1 MLKTILAMFLVMLF
15 SGCSRGQDTKKVS
28 TQVSQTNTNSIK
40 KGAGE
45 NLETATLAGGCFWC
59 IETIFEDLK
68 GVDKVESGYA
78 GGRVENPTYKEVCA
92 GITGHAEVVQITFD
106 PSVISYDK
114 LLEIFFH
121 IHNPT
126 TLNKQ
131 GADEGEQYRSAIF
144 YHNEAQKTTA
154 EKVKKLIGE
163 SGLWNRPIVTE
174 ITPMDK
180 FYSAEDYHQDYYKSN
195 PEQGYCSMVIA
206 PKVQKF
212 YKEYKD
218 YLKDGVGN

>member
-1 MLKTILAMFLVMLF
+1 MLKSVLAVVLMFSLT
-15 SGCSRGQDTKKVS
+15 SCSRTQESGQFVKSKPIS
-28 TQVSQTNTNSIK
+28 NT
-40 KGAGE
+40 KGAGTG
-45 NLETATLAGGCFWC
+45 LETATLAGGCFWC

-68 GVDKVESGYA
+68 GVEKVESGYS
-78 GGRVENPTYKEVCA
+78 GGRIENPTYKQVC
-92 GITGHAEVVQITFD
+92 GGETGHAEVVQITFD
-106 PSVISYDK
+106 PSVISYEK

-126 TLNKQ
+126 TLNRQ
-131 GADEGEQYRSAIF
+131 GADVGDQYRSAIF
-144 YHNEAQKTTA
+144 YHDQTQKETA
-154 EKVKKLIGE
+154 EKVKAEIQA
-163 SGLWNRPIVTE
+163 SGLWNDPIVTE
-174 ITPMDK
+174 ITQFSK
-180 FYSAEDYHQDYYKSN
+180 FYNAEDYHQDYYKNN